1 MHNDFRPQSFIRPAI
16 EAVHQSARLVLQ
28 NMDRLDRLTSMPDSS
43 DSPYTLQ
50 LEKTISDYL
59 VGHLQQKF
67 PDHSFFD
74 ACSKPHELNLSDD
87 VWIVGG
93 LCGVENF
100 IHGLPL
106 HSLSLAY
113 MHKKQLMVSVIHNPV
128 TDETFTALQG
138 QSARLNDKRIR
149 VGMHPSKLAKPLLD
163 MSSQTVPKPLQSM
176 MHTLRTRHLTNPS
189 LSIAYVASGKLA
201 VCYHP
206 SIPYHQFAAAK
217 LIAQEARA
225 KLSAILSTT
234 QPLTNEKVLCVGPS
248 SMHSLTN
255 AS

>member
-16 EAVHQSARLVLQ
+16 EAVHQCARLVLQ
-28 NMDRLDRLTSMPDSS
+28 NMDRLDRLTSMPEGSN
-43 DSPYTLQ
+43 SPYTLQ

-59 VGHLQQKF
+59 IEHLQQKF
-67 PDHSFFD
+67 PDHNFFD
-74 ACSKPHELNLSDD
+74 ACSNPHELNLGDD
-87 VWIVGG
+87 VWIIGG

-163 MSSQTVPKPLQSM
+163 ASSQTVPKTLQSV
-176 MHTLRTRHLTNPS
+176 MHTLRMRHLANPS
-189 LSIAYVASGKLA
+189 LSIAYVACGKLA
-201 VCYHP
+201 VSHYQCM
-206 SIPYHQFAAAK
+206 PYHHFAAAK

-225 KLSAILSTT
+225 KLSATTSTT
-234 QPLTNEKVLCVGPS
+234 QLLTNEEVLCVGPS
-248 SMHSLTN
+248 SMHSLTT